1 MGQRNCERA
10 KDKKERDG
18 FFKKK
23 NEKKGG
29 RKCCIVTERESPSI
43 WKLEDFA
50 FYLHHL
56 LPAPSFF
63 LSFKFSL
70 GFIYNE
76 VLKRETRWKKG
87 I

>member
-10 KDKKERDG
+10 KDKKKEM
-18 FFKKK
+18 FFLKK

-56 LPAPSFF
+56 LPALSFFRSFVLSFF
-63 LSFKFSL
+63 LPSFLLNFLFGLYTMKC
-70 GFIYNE
+70 
-76 VLKRETRWKKG
+76 
-87 I
+87 

>member
-1 MGQRNCERA
+1 MEQRNCERA

-18 FFKKK
+18 FFKK

-50 FYLHHL
+50 F
-56 LPAPSFF
+56 
-63 LSFKFSL
+63 
-70 GFIYNE
+70 
-76 VLKRETRWKKG
+76 
-87 I
+87 